1 MPSTL
6 TWLDAS
12 AEQQR
17 RVREIV
23 RLFEEPGTRDELGV
37 GPIRDS
43 FSDQL
48 FPGTS
53 VIQTRARYFLFV
65 PWLFKA
71 ATARGHYGQA
81 LLDQVDRRE
90 RQLIE
95 RFRAAEITDG
105 LIGRQAGARVKI
117 LPSTIYWGGLTRW
130 GVLTAPM
137 TPKAVA
143 EASRRST
150 GSEEDELAFRSVG
163 PWHPTLPP
171 APPGFPDAGSGGF
184 DLTAAEAQWLYERIE
199 DRLPG
204 TLLAHLV
211 AGDPLAETDAPWRE
225 PVALSAPTPIA
236 ELLEHARR
244 FSLLVHGAAL
254 LYNLLAAERY
264 EQQGFTR
271 LDGPSGW
278 YLNALD
284 DWATQY
290 GDEMDAGWDWPEF
303 WEVVET
309 GNPRIPPGARSF
321 VEDWHEGIRRCGG
334 PERVAADDGMRNLV
348 RGRVARLRGSR
359 AVLGNDKLLATW
371 GGSSGSAALVYRWG
385 TVRQL
390 VVDIQE
396 GIARVGA

>member
-65 PWLFKA
+65 PWLFQA
-71 ATARGHYGQA
+71 ATARGRGGQA
-81 LLDQVDRRE
+81 LLDQMDRRE

-150 GSEEDELAFRSVG
+150 DSEEDELAFRSVG

-171 APPGFPDAGSGGF
+171 APPGFPDADSGGF
-184 DLTAAEAQWLYERIE
+184 DLTATEAQWLYERIE
-199 DRLPG
+199 DRVPG

-244 FSLLVHGAAL
+244 FSVLVHGAAL

-278 YLNALD
+278 YLEALD

-290 GDEMDAGWDWPEF
+290 EEEMGAGWDWPEF
-303 WEVVET
+303 WAVVQA
-309 GNPRIPPGARSF
+309 GHPRIPPGARSF
-321 VEDWHEGIRRCGG
+321 VEDWYEGIGRCGG
-334 PERVAADDGMRNLV
+334 PDRVATDDAMRNLV

-371 GGSSGSAALVYRWG
+371 GGSSGSTALVYRWG

-396 GIARVGA
+396 GLARAGA

>member
-1 MPSTL
+1 MPSSL
-6 TWLDAS
+6 TWLDVS
-12 AEQQR
+12 ADQQR
-17 RVREIV
+17 RVREII

-65 PWLFKA
+65 PWLFQA
-71 ATARGHYGQA
+71 ASARGRRGQDM
-81 LLDQVDRRE
+81 LDRVDRSE

-95 RFRAAEITDG
+95 RFRAAGLTDG

-143 EASRRST
+143 ETGRST
-150 GSEEDELAFRSVG
+150 DSEEDELAFRSVG
-163 PWHPTLPP
+163 PWHPTMPP
-171 APPGFPDAGSGGF
+171 APTGFPNAESGGF
-184 DLTAAEAQWLYERIE
+184 DLTPAEAQWLYERVE
-199 DRLPG
+199 DRVPG

-211 AGDPLAETDAPWRE
+211 AGDALSETDAPWLE
-225 PVALSAPTPIA
+225 PVALAAPAAIA

-271 LDGPSGW
+271 LDDPSGW
-278 YLNALD
+278 YRDALD
-284 DWATQY
+284 VWSTEYRDHI
-290 GDEMDAGWDWPEF
+290 GSEWDWPRF
-303 WEVVET
+303 WDVVRT
-309 GNPRIPPGARSF
+309 GNPRVPPGARAF
-321 VEDWHEGIRRCGG
+321 VENWEEGVRRCGG
-334 PERVAADDGMRNLV
+334 PSQVADDDGSGEKW

-371 GGSSGSAALVYRWG
+371 GGSSGSSALVYRWG

-390 VVDIQE
+390 VIDIQE
-396 GIARVGA
+396 ALTRAGS

>member
-1 MPSTL
+1 MASTL
-6 TWLDAS
+6 NWLDVS
-12 AEQQR
+12 ADQQR
-17 RVREIV
+17 RVREII

-43 FSDQL
+43 ISDQL

-65 PWLFKA
+65 PWLFQSA
-71 ATARGHYGQA
+71 AARGRLGQA
-81 LLDQVDRRE
+81 LLDQVDRSE

-143 EASRRST
+143 EASRSRI
-150 GSEEDELAFRSVG
+150 SEEDELADRSIG
-163 PWHPTLPP
+163 AWHPTIPP
-171 APPGFPDAGSGGF
+171 APPGFPNADSGGF
-184 DLTAAEAQWLYERIE
+184 TLTPAEAQWLFERIE
-199 DRLPG
+199 ERVPG

-211 AGDPLAETDAPWRE
+211 AADRLGESEAPWFEPLALAAPE
-225 PVALSAPTPIA
+225 PIA
-236 ELLEHARR
+236 NVLDQARR

-264 EQQGFTR
+264 EARGFTR
-271 LDGPSGW
+271 VVDPVES
-278 YLNALD
+278 YREALD
-284 DWATQY
+284 DWAQRY
-290 GDEMDAGWDWPEF
+290 RYEVREDWEWPSFWD
-303 WEVVET
+303 VVRA
-309 GNPRIPPGARSF
+309 GNPRVPPGAKAF
-321 VEDWHEGIRRCGG
+321 VEDWQEGIERRGG
-334 PERVAADDGMRNLV
+334 PEDVATDQPLRGLI
-348 RGRVARLRGSR
+348 RGRVSRLRGTR

-371 GGSSGSAALVYRWG
+371 GGSSGSSALVYRWG

-390 VVDIQE
+390 VIDIQD
-396 GIARVGA
+396 GLTDAGA